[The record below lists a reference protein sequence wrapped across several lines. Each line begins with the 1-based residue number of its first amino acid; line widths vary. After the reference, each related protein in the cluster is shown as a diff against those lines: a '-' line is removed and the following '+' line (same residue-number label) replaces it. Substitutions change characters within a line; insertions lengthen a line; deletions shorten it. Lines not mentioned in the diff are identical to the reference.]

1 MKSILRRLTIRIILA
16 TTDTVY
22 NKSAKICIGAKKK
35 DRVFRSNSRFDL
47 NDIVTYPR
55 EIRKNTPA
63 VLGNV
68 QGTPDIVFRTCKI
81 DKTVFINS
89 TSSLPSQIVSF
100 LFAAK
105 ANTNVAQKLLI
116 SATDRTRLEMQTRA
130 ALKPAL
136 ITLTKKWE
144 MKSLRLQIEN
154 TTTLSY
160 LLKMGGTKNE
170 KLIDSSSEPICFLEG
185 SSLQ

>member
-1 MKSILRRLTIRIILA
+1 MKSILRRLTIRLILA
-16 TTDTVY
+16 TTATVY

-89 TSSLPSQIVSF
+89 TSSLPSLIVSF

-130 ALKPAL
+130 ALKDS
-136 ITLTKKWE
+136 K
-144 MKSLRLQIEN
+144 LRMFKPKVFYTISATN
-154 TTTLSY
+154 DYSNR
-160 LLKMGGTKNE
+160 GFG
-170 KLIDSSSEPICFLEG
+170 DWLEG
-185 SSLQ
+185 GLSGENNVEHSLWRNRTDV